1 MRQRDNLYYWGIRV
15 VCASDGEEG
24 GEGGGGG
31 GGDTVNQLI
40 YNQGKA
46 WV

>member
-24 GEGGGGG
+24 GGMEEEEG
-31 GGDTVNQLI
+31 VMQ
-40 YNQGKA
+40 
-46 WV
+46 